1 MVFVRATTF
10 SLVAVSMLTIQE
22 ASAAKQCNNN
32 DDDTNNHNN
41 DDSKTCAKQQQQ
53 SKNHDPS
60 ISNTKNSIPFRL
72 PMPFP

>member
-1 MVFVRATTF
+1 
-10 SLVAVSMLTIQE
+10 MLTIQE

-32 DDDTNNHNN
+32 DDDSDNHNN
-41 DDSKTCAKQQQQ
+41 DDSKTCATRQPH

-60 ISNTKNSIPFRL
+60 SYANTKNSFPFRL